1 MVYLRAA
8 RLYRERSRSYS
19 RRFAEAIPGLRGE
32 RTGNYRGKEN
42 SDTEENAKMSELDQ
56 RRFESPLV
64 SERGVTTIKDTVV
77 SRIAGMAAREV
88 EGVHMGGSASRT
100 TGGILES
107 ITGSE
112 AQTRGVSV
120 EVGRTEVAIDLKM
133 GIEYGKNILQT
144 VDEVRRRITDRV
156 QNMTGLKV
164 VECNAT
170 ITDIVFPDEE
180 GRGEEDGRRR
190 ELESG
195 PGYEELEARPQVRRT
210 EEIRTQEREAE
221 DTEATYTA
229 TRETSSTESDTRRG
243 TTEEVRVEGEPLE
256 GDETAEL
263 RPEDDETYRDYRDR
277 RREEP

>member
-1 MVYLRAA
+1 
-8 RLYRERSRSYS
+8 
-19 RRFAEAIPGLRGE
+19 
-32 RTGNYRGKEN
+32 
-42 SDTEENAKMSELDQ
+42 MSEPDQ
-56 RRFESPLV
+56 RRYDSPLV
-64 SERGVTTIKDTVV
+64 SDRGVTTIKDTVV

-120 EVGRTEVAIDLKM
+120 QVGRTEAAIDLKM

-170 ITDIVFPDEE
+170 ITDIVFPDGV
-180 GRGEEDGRRR
+180 GRGEEDGRSR
-190 ELESG
+190 ELEGDSE
-195 PGYEELEARPQVRRT
+195 YEEYETRQQARRT
-210 EEIRTQEREAE
+210 DEFRTGGQERETQDA
-221 DTEATYTA
+221 EATYTA
-229 TRETSSTESDTRRG
+229 TRETSSTEYDTRRERG
-243 TTEEVRVEGEPLE
+243 DTEEVRVEGEPLE

-263 RPEDDETYRDYRDR
+263 RLEDDETYRDR
-277 RREEP
+277 RSEEP

>member
-1 MVYLRAA
+1 
-8 RLYRERSRSYS
+8 
-19 RRFAEAIPGLRGE
+19 
-32 RTGNYRGKEN
+32 
-42 SDTEENAKMSELDQ
+42 MSELDQ
-56 RRFESPLV
+56 PRFDSPLV
-64 SERGVTTIKDTVV
+64 SDRGVTIIRDTVV

-88 EGVHMGGSASRT
+88 EGVHMGGSASRA
-100 TGGILES
+100 TGGIVES

-133 GIEYGKNILQT
+133 GIDYGKNILQT

-170 ITDIVFPDEE
+170 ITDIVFPDGE

-190 ELESG
+190 ELEGG
-195 PGYEELEARPQVRRT
+195 PGYEDYETRQQVRRT
-210 EEIRTQEREAE
+210 EEFTTGSQERNAR
-221 DTEATYTA
+221 DAEATY
-229 TRETSSTESDTRRG
+229 TRETSSTEYDARRETG
-243 TTEEVRVEGEPLE
+243 EVRVEGEPLE

-263 RPEDDETYRDYRDR
+263 RLEDDETYRDSYRER
-277 RREEP
+277 RSEEP

>member
-1 MVYLRAA
+1 
-8 RLYRERSRSYS
+8 
-19 RRFAEAIPGLRGE
+19 
-32 RTGNYRGKEN
+32 
-42 SDTEENAKMSELDQ
+42 MSELDQ

-64 SERGVTTIKDTVV
+64 SDRGVTTIRDNVV

-133 GIEYGKNILQT
+133 GIDYGKNILQT

-170 ITDIVFPDEE
+170 ITDIVFPDGE
-180 GRGEEDGRRR
+180 GRGEEDERRR
-190 ELESG
+190 ELEGGS
-195 PGYEELEARPQVRRT
+195 GYEDYETRQPVRRT
-210 EEIRTQEREAE
+210 EEFRTGSQERETQDA
-221 DTEATYTA
+221 EATHTA
-229 TRETSSTESDTRRG
+229 TRETSSTEHDTRPETG
-243 TTEEVRVEGEPLE
+243 EVRVEGEPLE

-263 RPEDDETYRDYRDR
+263 RLEDDETYRDR
-277 RREEP
+277 RSEEP

>member
-1 MVYLRAA
+1 
-8 RLYRERSRSYS
+8 
-19 RRFAEAIPGLRGE
+19 
-32 RTGNYRGKEN
+32 
-42 SDTEENAKMSELDQ
+42 MSELDQ
-56 RRFESPLV
+56 RRFDSPLV
-64 SERGVTTIKDTVV
+64 SDRGVTTIKDTVV

-120 EVGRTEVAIDLKM
+120 EVGRTEAAIDLKM

-156 QNMTGLKV
+156 HNMTGLKV

-170 ITDIVFPDEE
+170 ITDIVFPDGE

-190 ELESG
+190 ELEGGSSN
-195 PGYEELEARPQVRRT
+195 EEYATRPQVRRT
-210 EEIRTQEREAE
+210 EEFRTGGRERGAE
-221 DTEATYTA
+221 DSAAAYMR
-229 TRETSSTESDTRRG
+229 TRETSRTEYDTRRE
-243 TTEEVRVEGEPLE
+243 TEDTEEVRVEGEPLE

-263 RPEDDETYRDYRDR
+263 RLEDDETHRDSNRDSNRER

>member
-1 MVYLRAA
+1 LA
-8 RLYRERSRSYS
+8 
-19 RRFAEAIPGLRGE
+19 
-32 RTGNYRGKEN
+32 
-42 SDTEENAKMSELDQ
+42 TEESAKMSELDQ

-64 SERGVTTIKDTVV
+64 SDRGVTIIKDTVV

-120 EVGRTEVAIDLKM
+120 EVGRTEAAIDLKM
-133 GIEYGKNILQT
+133 GIEYGSNILQT
-144 VDEVRRRITDRV
+144 VDEVRRRMTDRV

-170 ITDIVFPDEE
+170 ITDIVFPDGE

-190 ELESG
+190 ELEGGS
-195 PGYEELEARPQVRRT
+195 GYEENETRPQVPRT
-210 EEIRTQEREAE
+210 EEFRTGSQEREAE
-221 DTEATYTA
+221 AQEAEATYTA
-229 TRETSSTESDTRRG
+229 TRETSSTEHHTRRETG
-243 TTEEVRVEGEPLE
+243 DTDAVRVEGEPLE

-263 RPEDDETYRDYRDR
+263 RLEDETYRDR

>member
-1 MVYLRAA
+1 
-8 RLYRERSRSYS
+8 
-19 RRFAEAIPGLRGE
+19 
-32 RTGNYRGKEN
+32 
-42 SDTEENAKMSELDQ
+42 MSELDQ
-56 RRFESPLV
+56 RRFDSPLV

-77 SRIAGMAAREV
+77 SRIAGMAAQEV
-88 EGVHMGGSASRT
+88 EGVHMGGGASRA

-112 AQTRGVSV
+112 SQTRGISV

-133 GIEYGKNILQT
+133 GIEYGRNILQS

-170 ITDIVFPDEE
+170 ISDIVFPDGEGSIEE
-180 GRGEEDGRRR
+180 AGRRS
-190 ELESG
+190 ELEG
-195 PGYEELEARPQVRRT
+195 GFDYEEYAASQPVRQT
-210 EEIRTQEREAE
+210 EELSAGSQEREDA
-221 DTEATYTA
+221 EATDTG
-229 TRETSSTESDTRRG
+229 TRETPSTGYDARRETRDEG
-243 TTEEVRVEGEPLE
+243 EVRVEGEPLE

-263 RPEDDETYRDYRDR
+263 RLEDDETYRDYRDR

>member
-1 MVYLRAA
+1 
-8 RLYRERSRSYS
+8 
-19 RRFAEAIPGLRGE
+19 
-32 RTGNYRGKEN
+32 
-42 SDTEENAKMSELDQ
+42 MSELDQ
-56 RRFESPLV
+56 RRFDSPLV
-64 SERGVTTIKDTVV
+64 SDRGVTTIRDTVV

-88 EGVHMGGSASRT
+88 EGVHMGGSTSRT

-120 EVGRTEVAIDLKM
+120 EIGRTEAAIDLKM

-170 ITDIVFPDEE
+170 ITDIVFPE
-180 GRGEEDGRRR
+180 GEGSGQEDGRRR
-190 ELESG
+190 ELEGGS
-195 PGYEELEARPQVRRT
+195 GYEEYETRQQVRRT
-210 EEIRTQEREAE
+210 EGFKPGSQERETQDA
-221 DTEATYTA
+221 EATYTA
-229 TRETSSTESDTRRG
+229 TRETSSTEHDTRRETG
-243 TTEEVRVEGEPLE
+243 DTGEVRVEGEPLE

-263 RPEDDETYRDYRDR
+263 RLEDDEAYRDR
-277 RREEP
+277 RSEEP

>member
-1 MVYLRAA
+1 
-8 RLYRERSRSYS
+8 
-19 RRFAEAIPGLRGE
+19 
-32 RTGNYRGKEN
+32 
-42 SDTEENAKMSELDQ
+42 MSELDQ
-56 RRFESPLV
+56 RRFDSPLV

-77 SRIAGMAAREV
+77 SKIAGMAAREV
-88 EGVHMGGSASRT
+88 EGVYMGGSASRT
-100 TGGILES
+100 TGGILQS

-120 EVGRTEVAIDLKM
+120 EVGRTEAAIDFKM

-170 ITDIVFPDEE
+170 ISDIVFPDGE
-180 GRGEEDGRRR
+180 GRGEEDGRRG

-195 PGYEELEARPQVRRT
+195 SGYEEYEARPQVRRT
-210 EEIRTQEREAE
+210 EELRTRSQEREAE
-221 DTEATYTA
+221 DAEATYAA
-229 TRETSSTESDTRRG
+229 TRETSSTEYDARRE
-243 TTEEVRVEGEPLE
+243 TTDTEEVRVEGEPLE

-263 RPEDDETYRDYRDR
+263 RLEDDETYHDR

>member
-1 MVYLRAA
+1 
-8 RLYRERSRSYS
+8 
-19 RRFAEAIPGLRGE
+19 
-32 RTGNYRGKEN
+32 
-42 SDTEENAKMSELDQ
+42 MSELDQ
-56 RRFESPLV
+56 RRFDSPLV
-64 SERGVTTIKDTVV
+64 SDRGVTTIRDTVV

-120 EVGRTEVAIDLKM
+120 EIGRTEAAIDLKM
-133 GIEYGKNILQT
+133 GIEYGKNIPQT

-170 ITDIVFPDEE
+170 ITDIVFPDGE
-180 GRGEEDGRRR
+180 GRGQEDGRRR
-190 ELESG
+190 ELEGGS
-195 PGYEELEARPQVRRT
+195 GYEEYETRQQVQRT
-210 EEIRTQEREAE
+210 EGFRTGSQERETQDA
-221 DTEATYTA
+221 EATYTA
-229 TRETSSTESDTRRG
+229 RRETSSTEHDTRRETG
-243 TTEEVRVEGEPLE
+243 DTGEVRVEGESLE

-263 RPEDDETYRDYRDR
+263 RLEDDETYRDR
-277 RREEP
+277 RSEEP

>member
-1 MVYLRAA
+1 
-8 RLYRERSRSYS
+8 
-19 RRFAEAIPGLRGE
+19 
-32 RTGNYRGKEN
+32 
-42 SDTEENAKMSELDQ
+42 MSELDQ
-56 RRFESPLV
+56 RRFDSPLV
-64 SERGVTTIKDTVV
+64 SDRGVTTIKDTVV

-120 EVGRTEVAIDLKM
+120 DVGRTEVAIDLKM
-133 GIEYGKNILQT
+133 GIEYSKNILET

-170 ITDIVFPDEE
+170 ITDIVFPDGE

-190 ELESG
+190 ELEGGSG
-195 PGYEELEARPQVRRT
+195 YQEYETRPQVRRT
-210 EEIRTQEREAE
+210 EELRTASQEREAQ
-221 DTEATYTA
+221 DAEATYTA
-229 TRETSSTESDTRRG
+229 TRETSSTEHDTRRETG
-243 TTEEVRVEGEPLE
+243 DTEEVRVEGEPLE

-263 RPEDDETYRDYRDR
+263 RLEDDGTYRER
-277 RREEP
+277 RSEEP

>member
-1 MVYLRAA
+1 
-8 RLYRERSRSYS
+8 
-19 RRFAEAIPGLRGE
+19 
-32 RTGNYRGKEN
+32 
-42 SDTEENAKMSELDQ
+42 MSELDQ
-56 RRFESPLV
+56 RRFDSPLV

-88 EGVHMGGSASRT
+88 EGVHMGGGASRT
-100 TGGILES
+100 TGGIIES

-112 AQTRGVSV
+112 SQTRGISV
-120 EVGRTEVAIDLKM
+120 EVGRTEVAIDLEM
-133 GIEYGKNILQT
+133 GIDYGRNILQS

-170 ITDIVFPDEE
+170 ISDIVFPDGE
-180 GRGEEDGRRR
+180 GRGREDGHRR

-195 PGYEELEARPQVRRT
+195 SGYEEYGANPQVLQT
-210 EEIRTQEREAE
+210 EEPRAGSQGREDAE
-221 DTEATYTA
+221 APHTG
-229 TRETSSTESDTRRG
+229 TRETPSTEYDTRRG
-243 TTEEVRVEGEPLE
+243 TGDAGEVRVEGEPLE

-263 RPEDDETYRDYRDR
+263 RREDDETYRDYRDR

>member
-1 MVYLRAA
+1 
-8 RLYRERSRSYS
+8 
-19 RRFAEAIPGLRGE
+19 
-32 RTGNYRGKEN
+32 
-42 SDTEENAKMSELDQ
+42 MSELDQ
-56 RRFESPLV
+56 RRFDSPLV
-64 SERGVTTIKDTVV
+64 SDRGVTTIKDTVV

-120 EVGRTEVAIDLKM
+120 EVGRTEAAIDLKM

-156 QNMTGLKV
+156 HNMTGLRV

-170 ITDIVFPDEE
+170 ITDIVFPDGEV
-180 GRGEEDGRRR
+180 RGEEDGSRR
-190 ELESG
+190 ELEGG
-195 PGYEELEARPQVRRT
+195 PEYETRQQVRRT
-210 EEIRTQEREAE
+210 EGYRTGSQERETQDA
-221 DTEATYTA
+221 EATYTA
-229 TRETSSTESDTRRG
+229 TRETSSTESDARRETG
-243 TTEEVRVEGEPLE
+243 DTEEVHVEGEPLE

-263 RPEDDETYRDYRDR
+263 RLGDDETYRDR
-277 RREEP
+277 RSEER

>member
-1 MVYLRAA
+1 
-8 RLYRERSRSYS
+8 
-19 RRFAEAIPGLRGE
+19 
-32 RTGNYRGKEN
+32 
-42 SDTEENAKMSELDQ
+42 MSELEQ
-56 RRFESPLV
+56 RRFDSPLV
-64 SERGVTTIKDTVV
+64 SDRGVTTIRDTVV

-88 EGVHMGGSASRT
+88 EGVHMGGSAART

-120 EVGRTEVAIDLKM
+120 EVGRTEAAIDLKM

-170 ITDIVFPDEE
+170 ITDIVFPD
-180 GRGEEDGRRR
+180 GGDRGEEDGSRR
-190 ELESG
+190 ELEAGS
-195 PGYEELEARPQVRRT
+195 GYEEYETRQQVRRT
-210 EEIRTQEREAE
+210 EGFRTGSQEREAQ
-221 DTEATYTA
+221 DAEATYTA
-229 TRETSSTESDTRRG
+229 TRETSRTEPETRPEAG
-243 TTEEVRVEGEPLE
+243 DTEEVRVEGEPLE

-263 RPEDDETYRDYRDR
+263 RLEDDEPYRDR
-277 RREEP
+277 PREEP

>member
-1 MVYLRAA
+1 
-8 RLYRERSRSYS
+8 
-19 RRFAEAIPGLRGE
+19 
-32 RTGNYRGKEN
+32 
-42 SDTEENAKMSELDQ
+42 MSELDQ
-56 RRFESPLV
+56 RRFDSPLV
-64 SERGVTTIKDTVV
+64 SDRGVTTIKDTVV

-120 EVGRTEVAIDLKM
+120 DVGRTEVAIDLKM
-133 GIEYGKNILQT
+133 GIEYSKNILET

-170 ITDIVFPDEE
+170 ITDIVFPDGE

-190 ELESG
+190 ELEGGSG
-195 PGYEELEARPQVRRT
+195 YQEYETRPQVRRT
-210 EEIRTQEREAE
+210 EELRTASQEREAQ
-221 DTEATYTA
+221 DAEATYTA
-229 TRETSSTESDTRRG
+229 TRETSSTEHDTRRETG
-243 TTEEVRVEGEPLE
+243 DTEEVRVEGEPLE

-263 RPEDDETYRDYRDR
+263 RREDDGTYRER
-277 RREEP
+277 RSEEP

>member
-1 MVYLRAA
+1 
-8 RLYRERSRSYS
+8 
-19 RRFAEAIPGLRGE
+19 LRGE
-32 RTGNYRGKEN
+32 HTGNYRGKEN
-42 SDTEENAKMSELDQ
+42 PTTEESAKMSEVDQ
-56 RRFESPLV
+56 RRFDSPLV
-64 SERGVTTIKDTVV
+64 SDRGVTIIKDTVV

-100 TGGILES
+100 TRGILES

-120 EVGRTEVAIDLKM
+120 QVGRTEAAIDLKM
-133 GIEYGKNILQT
+133 GIEYGRNILQT

-156 QNMTGLKV
+156 QNMTGLNV

-170 ITDIVFPDEE
+170 ISDIVFPDSE
-180 GRGEEDGRRR
+180 GGGEEDGGRR

-195 PGYEELEARPQVRRT
+195 SGHEEYEARPRARQT
-210 EEIRTQEREAE
+210 EEFRTGSQEAE
-221 DTEATYTA
+221 DAEPTYPA
-229 TRETSSTESDTRRG
+229 TRETSSTEYDARREARD
-243 TTEEVRVEGEPLE
+243 TEEVRVEGEPLE

-263 RPEDDETYRDYRDR
+263 RLEDDETYRDR

>member
-1 MVYLRAA
+1 
-8 RLYRERSRSYS
+8 
-19 RRFAEAIPGLRGE
+19 
-32 RTGNYRGKEN
+32 
-42 SDTEENAKMSELDQ
+42 MSELDQ
-56 RRFESPLV
+56 RRFDSPLV
-64 SERGVTTIKDTVV
+64 SDRGVTTIRDTVV

-88 EGVHMGGSASRT
+88 EGVHMGGGASRT

-170 ITDIVFPDEE
+170 ITDIVFPDGE
-180 GRGEEDGRRR
+180 GGGEEDWRRR
-190 ELESG
+190 ELEGGS
-195 PGYEELEARPQVRRT
+195 GYEEYETRQQVRRT
-210 EEIRTQEREAE
+210 EGIRTGSEEREAQ
-221 DTEATYTA
+221 DAEATHTA
-229 TRETSSTESDTRRG
+229 TRETSSTGYETRRETG
-243 TTEEVRVEGEPLE
+243 DTEEVRVEGEPLE

-263 RPEDDETYRDYRDR
+263 RLEDDETYRDSYRDR
-277 RREEP
+277 RSEEP

>member
-1 MVYLRAA
+1 
-8 RLYRERSRSYS
+8 
-19 RRFAEAIPGLRGE
+19 
-32 RTGNYRGKEN
+32 
-42 SDTEENAKMSELDQ
+42 MSELDQ
-56 RRFESPLV
+56 RRFDSPLV
-64 SERGVTTIKDTVV
+64 SDRGVTTIKDTVV

-120 EVGRTEVAIDLKM
+120 EVGRTEAAIDLKM

-144 VDEVRRRITDRV
+144 VDEVRRRITDRI

-170 ITDIVFPDEE
+170 ITDIVFPDGE

-190 ELESG
+190 ELEGGS
-195 PGYEELEARPQVRRT
+195 GYEEYETRQQVRRT
-210 EEIRTQEREAE
+210 EEFRTEREAQ
-221 DTEATYTA
+221 DAEATYTA
-229 TRETSSTESDTRRG
+229 TRETSSTEHDTRRETG
-243 TTEEVRVEGEPLE
+243 DTEEVRVEGEPLE

-263 RPEDDETYRDYRDR
+263 RREDDGTYRER
-277 RREEP
+277 RSEEP

>member
-1 MVYLRAA
+1 
-8 RLYRERSRSYS
+8 
-19 RRFAEAIPGLRGE
+19 
-32 RTGNYRGKEN
+32 
-42 SDTEENAKMSELDQ
+42 MSELDQ
-56 RRFESPLV
+56 RRFDSPLV
-64 SERGVTTIKDTVV
+64 SDRGVTTIKDTVV

-120 EVGRTEVAIDLKM
+120 EIGRTEAAIDLKM

-170 ITDIVFPDEE
+170 ITDIVFPDGD
-180 GRGEEDGRRR
+180 GRGVEDGRRR
-190 ELESG
+190 ELEGGS
-195 PGYEELEARPQVRRT
+195 GYEDYETRQQVRQT
-210 EEIRTQEREAE
+210 EGFGTGTQEREAQ
-221 DTEATYTA
+221 DAEATYTA
-229 TRETSSTESDTRRG
+229 TRETSSTEHDTRRETG
-243 TTEEVRVEGEPLE
+243 DTEEVRVEGEPLE

-263 RPEDDETYRDYRDR
+263 RLEDDETYRESYRER
-277 RREEP
+277 RSEEP

>member
-1 MVYLRAA
+1 
-8 RLYRERSRSYS
+8 
-19 RRFAEAIPGLRGE
+19 
-32 RTGNYRGKEN
+32 
-42 SDTEENAKMSELDQ
+42 MSELDE
-56 RRFESPLV
+56 RRFDSLLV

-112 AQTRGVSV
+112 GQTRGISV

-133 GIEYGKNILQT
+133 GIEYGKNIPQT
-144 VDEVRRRITDRV
+144 VEEVRRRITDRV

-170 ITDIVFPDEE
+170 ISDIVFPDGE
-180 GRGEEDGRRR
+180 GRGEEDERRR
-190 ELESG
+190 ELQGGS
-195 PGYEELEARPQVRRT
+195 GYEDHEAQPQVPRT
-210 EEIRTQEREAE
+210 EELTTASREREESA
-221 DTEATYTA
+221 AAYMRA
-229 TRETSSTESDTRRG
+229 RETSSTEYDTRQETG
-243 TTEEVRVEGEPLE
+243 DKEEVRVEGEPLE

-263 RPEDDETYRDYRDR
+263 RLDDDETYRDR

>member
-1 MVYLRAA
+1 
-8 RLYRERSRSYS
+8 
-19 RRFAEAIPGLRGE
+19 
-32 RTGNYRGKEN
+32 
-42 SDTEENAKMSELDQ
+42 
-56 RRFESPLV
+56 V

-144 VDEVRRRITDRV
+144 VDEIRRRITDRV

-170 ITDIVFPDEE
+170 ITDIDFPDEE

-210 EEIRTQEREAE
+210 EELRTQEREAQ
-221 DTEATYTA
+221 DTEATYTR
-229 TRETSSTESDTRRG
+229 TRETSSTDYDTRRE
-243 TTEEVRVEGEPLE
+243 TTDTEEVRVEGEPLE

-263 RPEDDETYRDYRDR
+263 RLEDDETYRDYRDR

>member
-1 MVYLRAA
+1 
-8 RLYRERSRSYS
+8 
-19 RRFAEAIPGLRGE
+19 
-32 RTGNYRGKEN
+32 
-42 SDTEENAKMSELDQ
+42 MSELDQ
-56 RRFESPLV
+56 RRFDSPLV
-64 SERGVTTIKDTVV
+64 SDRGVTTIRDTVV

-88 EGVHMGGSASRT
+88 EGVHMGGGASRT

-170 ITDIVFPDEE
+170 ISDIVFPDGED
-180 GRGEEDGRRR
+180 RGQEDGSRR
-190 ELESG
+190 ELEGGSS
-195 PGYEELEARPQVRRT
+195 YEEHEARPQVRRT
-210 EEIRTQEREAE
+210 EELRTAGQEREAAAARYTRKRE
-221 DTEATYTA
+221 TTDTEA
-229 TRETSSTESDTRRG
+229 
-243 TTEEVRVEGEPLE
+243 VRVEGEPLE

-263 RPEDDETYRDYRDR
+263 RLEDDETYRGYRDR